1 MLFSQERNHVTHN
14 MRGNK
19 MATKRISLT
28 VNKENY
34 ERFQR
39 VRLGAYLPANI
50 LSLQMDKILEMAL
63 AVCDSIGDRGEL
75 MTKEERA
82 KIITDVIS
90 KGLKDLD

>member
-1 MLFSQERNHVTHN
+1 
-14 MRGNK
+14 

-39 VRLGAYLPANI
+39 VRIGAYLPSNL
-50 LSLQMDKILEMAL
+50 LSVQFDMLIETAL
-63 AVCDSIGDRGEL
+63 AVCDSIGNRGDSL
-75 MTKEERA
+75 TKEERA

-90 KGLKDLD
+90 EGLKDLK